1 MKNGLILTI
10 LMAGLIACSTR
21 TKPSGENDEAG
32 FSFVFMTDIHLKP
45 EMGAPE
51 GFQLA
56 IDSVNA
62 IQPDFVITGGDLVD
76 DALYATHGRA
86 DTLYRLYTEMSAGF
100 DMPVYNAIGNH
111 EYYGFNSSPP
121 ADPGHPEYGESMFE
135 NRIGKRYY
143 SFNHK
148 GWHFMIL
155 DGIEKGDGNWGA
167 YIGKVDEEQLQWI
180 RTDLESISPET
191 PIVVVTHIP
200 LVSIMPQITNGPL
213 YAENHSSLVTNQQ
226 EVLAPFRMMNL
237 KLVLQGHLHALEDN
251 NLMGRTH
258 FLTGGAVCGRW
269 WRTPDDSEFQEGF
282 VKIDIQGEDFTWEY
296 VDYGWETGIVSN

>member
-1 MKNGLILTI
+1 MKNGLII
-10 LMAGLIACSTR
+10 LILVVMATACTTR
-21 TKPSGENDEAG
+21 PEPQEESNDKG

-51 GFQLA
+51 GFQMA
-56 IDSVNA
+56 MDSVNA
-62 IQPDFVITGGDLVD
+62 LKPDFVITGGDLVD
-76 DALYATHGRA
+76 DALYSTHERA
-86 DTLYRLYTEMSAGF
+86 DTLYRLYKEMSAGF
-100 DMPVYNAIGNH
+100 DMPVYNTIGNH
-111 EYYGFNSSPP
+111 EYYGYNAKP
-121 ADPGHPEYGESMFE
+121 AVDPSHPEYGEKMFE

-148 GWHFMIL
+148 GWHFMVL

-167 YIGKVDEEQLQWI
+167 YVGKVDEEQLQWI
-180 RTDLESISPET
+180 RDDLAKLKPET

-213 YAENHSSLVTNQQ
+213 YAENQSSLVTNQQ
-226 EVLAPFRMMNL
+226 DVLAPFREMNL

-251 NLMGRTH
+251 NLMGRVH

-269 WRTPDDSEFQEGF
+269 WRTPDDSELQEGF
-282 VKIDIQGEDFTWEY
+282 VKIDVKGDDFSWEY
-296 VDYGWETGIVSN
+296 VDYGWETGL